1 MVVQY
6 ANHLT
11 RRGHH
16 VSLIIP
22 GGTIDSQV
30 KQEVNPKIQIIE
42 VKSVLNAKSNI
53 LKLVRLCWE
62 MAVAIPPSDVI
73 IATHTPTTAVSFF
86 ANRLLKRGKVIWY
99 YMDYAEMFDGRPIEK
114 WLLRNALN
122 WHDYA
127 ITFSEACVQ
136 ELNSYHSGKI
146 LNIGLGLD
154 TANTYHPI
162 QDVQKLRI
170 DIPEKKVILF
180 LGDPRPRKGLADFLI
195 AAEKAFETENNLILW
210 IAGKNN
216 LTIQTNVPHKL
227 IVRPTDE
234 ELACLYSACD
244 VFVSS
249 SWYEGFGLPP
259 LEAMACGAAV
269 VTTDSRGIHEY
280 AMDGYNCLIVPPKNP
295 IALTEAILSLLSN
308 PELSAKLRENG
319 PGTASRFDW
328 EIATDRFEAA
338 LISPDV

>member
-1 MVVQY
+1 MITGY
-6 ANHLT
+6 IF
-11 RRGHH
+11 R
-16 VSLIIP
+16 SLCSGIKFI
-22 GGTIDSQV
+22 
-30 KQEVNPKIQIIE
+30 
-42 VKSVLNAKSNI
+42 
-53 LKLVRLCWE
+53 
-62 MAVAIPPSDVI
+62 
-73 IATHTPTTAVSFF
+73 SF
-86 ANRLLKRGKVIWY
+86 RQG
-99 YMDYAEMFDGRPIEK
+99 
-114 WLLRNALN
+114 
-122 WHDYA
+122 
-127 ITFSEACVQ
+127 
-136 ELNSYHSGKI
+136 

-154 TANTYHPI
+154 TVNTYHPI
-162 QDVQKLRI
+162 QDVKNLRI

-195 AAEKAFETENNLILW
+195 AAEKAFESENNLILW

-227 IVRPTDE
+227 IVCPTDE

-280 AMDGYNCLIVPPKNP
+280 AVDGYNCLIVPPKNP
-295 IALTEAILSLLSN
+295 IALAEAILSLLSN
-308 PELSAKLRENG
+308 PELSAELRENG
-319 PGTASRFDW
+319 PGTAARFDW